1 MGLKVGDSYFNR
13 DGYPGVILGR
23 DPKSQALQVE
33 KEGPNF
39 EKTRRFGYINGLSP
53 QERGE
58 FEGIINEMREQE
70 SPAERMSWIHQ
81 QLDTMRQDPK
91 KQVLTRYLEGEMAHI
106 MNTEG
111 ISPRVYSID
120 ENKV

>member
-1 MGLKVGDSYFNR
+1 MGFKVGDRYFNR

-23 DPKSQALQVE
+23 DQKTEALIVE

-39 EKTRRFGYINGLSP
+39 DKARNIGYINGLNP

-58 FEGIINEMREQE
+58 FEKIITEVREKKD
-70 SPAERMSWIHQ
+70 PRERVAMLQSAVEQIR
-81 QLDTMRQDPK
+81 DDPRK
-91 KQVLTRYLEGEMAHI
+91 HVLTRYLEGEMSHI

-111 ISPRVYSID
+111 INPRIYTVD
-120 ENKV
+120 ESKL